1 MEVLFSKLLA
11 LSEKQD
17 DNVDDL
23 LKNFFKKTSKDVL
36 SFLLNFSLV
45 KLKDISKE
53 TDTEKLNE
61 LVKKLDKLI
70 VLLKTQNS
78 HDEVNC
84 ES

>member
-23 LKNFFKKTSKDVL
+23 LKNFLKKTSKDVL